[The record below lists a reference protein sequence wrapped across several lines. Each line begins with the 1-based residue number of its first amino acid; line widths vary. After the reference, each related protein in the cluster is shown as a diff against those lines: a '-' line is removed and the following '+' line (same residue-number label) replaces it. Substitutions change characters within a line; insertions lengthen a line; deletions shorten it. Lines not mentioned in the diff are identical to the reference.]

1 MELQSDRDN
10 EVAAVFGGVE
20 NAVTIGKTKFVMCE
34 SAKSASG
41 NIVNVNADEGVG
53 DFLAVGAD
61 VLDGGGAS
69 EAGDFTES
77 FDASE
82 AFIHGVFYDVVPIF
96 AAHDFEANR

>member
-1 MELQSDRDN
+1 M
-10 EVAAVFGGVE
+10 
-20 NAVTIGKTKFVMCE
+20 
-34 SAKSASG
+34 
-41 NIVNVNADEGVG
+41 
-53 DFLAVGAD
+53 AVGAD

-96 AAHDFEANR
+96 AAHDFEAGGALLENSTHAINNNNTVEAFIMTDGVGTVAEDENR